1 MRKAMDGVKI
11 LFVFSGEIILL
22 LDKVE
27 KCMHYELE
35 LDYYKGPL
43 DKLLELV
50 EEKKLEITTVNLAE
64 VTADFLKYVEA
75 LEAKG
80 QRDIIADFL
89 VVASRLILIK
99 SKVLIPDLLLSE
111 EEEADIVGLE
121 TRLKLYQEL
130 KTTQAYIKSMW
141 SLRPQMADREFLQSK
156 KAFFLPPENISTDML
171 QVAMHKVLG
180 ELEKVIRPVEI
191 VKREIIHLKHKIQEI
206 IDRISEI
213 PFSFR
218 EFHKN
223 RSKGEI
229 VVLFLAILHL
239 IKDQVVS
246 AEQGNHFEDIVVAKL
261 GKNQ

>member
-1 MRKAMDGVKI
+1 
-11 LFVFSGEIILL
+11 
-22 LDKVE
+22 
-27 KCMHYELE
+27 MHYELE
-35 LDYYKGPL
+35 FDYYKGPL

-50 EEKKLEITTVNLAE
+50 EEKQLEITTVNLAE

-89 VVASRLILIK
+89 VIASRLILIK
-99 SKVLIPDLLLSE
+99 SKVLIPDFVLSE

-130 KTTQAYIKSMW
+130 KATQIHIKSMW
-141 SLRPQMADREFLQSK
+141 NVFPQMAEREFLQSK
-156 KAFFLPPENISTDML
+156 KAYFLPPNNISVDML
-171 QVAMHKVLG
+171 KSAMYKVVG
-180 ELEKVIRPVEI
+180 ELEKIMRPVEVI
-191 VKREIIHLKHKIQEI
+191 KREVIHLKHKIQEI

-223 RSKGEI
+223 RGKGEI

-239 IKDQVVS
+239 IKDQVIS